1 MKTNTAAK
9 NEKQP
14 VNAMDFFP
22 DPRTIPGGWDM
33 STILTPSQP
42 KDRSFTTTQSKEA
55 SRTDPCQNR

>member
-1 MKTNTAAK
+1 MKTTIPQ

-33 STILTPSQP
+33 SAILTPSQP
-42 KDRSFTTTQSKEA
+42 QDRSYPVAKSTEE

>member
-1 MKTNTAAK
+1 MKTRTAPQ
-9 NEKQP
+9 NEKRP

-33 STILTPSQP
+33 STILKPAQP
-42 KDRSFTTTQSKEA
+42 QDRSFTPAKSSEA